1 MVQPYEGEPRAS
13 KEDFDEVSKTVSRV
27 QCSGQNQNIK
37 LSLLNVQFVAY
48 VFCFHGEMY
57 VKNGSCVRLC

>member
-27 QCSGQNQNIK
+27 QCSGQN
-37 LSLLNVQFVAY
+37 
-48 VFCFHGEMY
+48 
-57 VKNGSCVRLC
+57 